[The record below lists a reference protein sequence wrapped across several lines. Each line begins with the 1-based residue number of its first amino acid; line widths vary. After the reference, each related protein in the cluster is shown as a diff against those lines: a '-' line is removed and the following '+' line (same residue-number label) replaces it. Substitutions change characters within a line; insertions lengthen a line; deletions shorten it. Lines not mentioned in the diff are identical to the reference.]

1 MRVVAPRAN
10 RPGKVRRGG
19 DGEEKDGVGAFV
31 DEDGV
36 SGANVVAGPL
46 GGGGA
51 RRGMERGPGGWG
63 EGVEGARCVRG
74 WAALQAEV
82 DGAFA
87 RAEGDS
93 SARAGGDERGGR
105 ALEGASDALGESS
118 LAEEAREDVGEGSAE
133 RLRRARAR
141 TRRLGR
147 ERRGRS
153 VVVVDAEKTA
163 RAGEDVFGDGEA
175 ERLGREADD
184 GREILAAEEGA
195 TEGREVLRD
204 RGARSAVADR
214 LR

>member
-1 MRVVAPRAN
+1 MSREVRVVAPRAN

-51 RRGMERGPGGWG
+51 RRGMEQ
-63 EGVEGARCVRG
+63 GVEGARRVRG